1 MDEFRLPALA
11 APEASSNIPALLA
24 ERIARDPSA
33 PLIERKVDGQ
43 WVPVSGEELGTAVTA
58 VAKGFIAAGVNPG
71 ERVAI
76 MCKTR
81 YEWTLLDIALWSAG
95 AVPVPVY
102 EPSAPEQLAWILAR
116 SGCVGIVRE
125 TAGHEDVLAQV
136 RYELPDIENTWTID
150 HGAIADLTAAGTEIP
165 DDAMDARTAEQTLD
179 STATIIYTSG
189 TTSRPKGAELTHGN
203 FVVLS
208 LNAFAELGAEVLQ
221 SIT

>member
-43 WVPVSGEELGTAVTA
+43 WIPVSDEEFATAVTA

-76 MCKTR
+76 TSKPRCGG
-81 YEWTLLDIALWSAG
+81 TLLEFAMWSAG

-102 EPSAPEQLAWILAR
+102 EASAPQRWPWHLAH
-116 SGCVGIVRE
+116 SGCVVVVME
-125 TAGHEDVLAQV
+125 AAGDEAVFAQV
-136 RYELPDIENTWTID
+136 RSQLPDIDNTWTID
-150 HGAIADLTAAGTEIP
+150 LGALADLTAAGT
-165 DDAMDARTAEQTLD
+165 
-179 STATIIYTSG
+179 
-189 TTSRPKGAELTHGN
+189 
-203 FVVLS
+203 
-208 LNAFAELGAEVLQ
+208 
-221 SIT
+221 

>member
-43 WVPVSGEELGTAVTA
+43 WIPVSGEEFGTAVTA

-76 MCKTR
+76 MSKTR
-81 YEWTLLDIALWSAG
+81 YEWTLLDFALWSAG

-102 EPSAPEQLAWILAR
+102 ETSAPEQLRWILAY
-116 SGCVGIVRE
+116 SGCVGIVMESSGR
-125 TAGHEDVLAQV
+125 EDVFGQV
-136 RYELPDIENTWTID
+136 RYELSWYDNTCI
-150 HGAIADLTAAGTEIP
+150 
-165 DDAMDARTAEQTLD
+165 R
-179 STATIIYTSG
+179 
-189 TTSRPKGAELTHGN
+189 
-203 FVVLS
+203 
-208 LNAFAELGAEVLQ
+208 
-221 SIT
+221 